1 MPLFMQDRNQPGK
14 LLFFY
19 QGSGMQL
26 GAEGFVV
33 GFLYTVVGL
42 LLGFITQFAARIK
55 SRMVQQ
61 ILMLVGIVISFLAV
75 RKVVLL
81 DNWKTGYWIHAFW
94 PTRWT

>member
-1 MPLFMQDRNQPGK
+1 MQDRNQPGK

-61 ILMLVGIVISFLAV
+61 ILVLVGIAISFLAV

>member
-42 LLGFITQFAARIK
+42 FLGFITQFAARIK

-61 ILMLVGIVISFLAV
+61 ILMLVGIAISFLAV

-94 PTRWT
+94 PTQWT

>member
-61 ILMLVGIVISFLAV
+61 ILMLVGIAISFLAV